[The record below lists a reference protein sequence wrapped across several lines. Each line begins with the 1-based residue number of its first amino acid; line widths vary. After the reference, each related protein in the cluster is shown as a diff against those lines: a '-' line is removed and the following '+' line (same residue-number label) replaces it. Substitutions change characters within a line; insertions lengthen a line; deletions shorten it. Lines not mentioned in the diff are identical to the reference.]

1 MAMLILFLLTLSAF
15 IGCRIFFWINEGQ
28 KLQSTG
34 YLPPEPSIFGRSI
47 LLLLSRICCYLFVG
61 PIKVIGKENISI
73 NKRLVVISNHQFPL
87 DFMVLVCALPYS
99 FRHLAKAEEVRGWRA
114 PLAAYTGHF
123 AVDVENGRAK
133 SGLGP
138 LAVDTCVR
146 VLTHDTDNRLLI
158 FPQGKIV
165 AENKLTADD
174 FRTGVMRAAQIAM
187 EKMPYSLFSI
197 QPVAIQYQR
206 DPKQAAF
213 LSKLAA
219 KLGLRNFDGVTN
231 YGVIVTIGKQIL
243 ITQLP
248 NDVKQAT
255 QTLRIEIQNLLE
267 KNGKESFELH

>member
-1 MAMLILFLLTLSAF
+1 MAMLILFLLALSAY
-15 IGCRIFFWINEGQ
+15 ISYRIFFWINEGQ

-34 YLPPEPSIFGRSI
+34 YLPPVPSIFGRS
-47 LLLLSRICCYLFVG
+47 LLRLLSRIGCCLFVG
-61 PIKVIGKENISI
+61 PIKVVGEENISI
-73 NKRLVVISNHQFPL
+73 NERLVVISNHQFPL
-87 DFMVLVCALPYS
+87 DFMVLACALPFS

-114 PLAAYTGHF
+114 PLAACTGHF
-123 AVDVENGRAK
+123 AVDVENGKAK

-138 LAVDTCVR
+138 MAVDTCVR

-206 DPKQAAF
+206 GPEQAAF
-213 LSKLAA
+213 LSQLAA
-219 KLGLRNFDGVTN
+219 KLDLRNFDGVTN
-231 YGVIVTIGKQIL
+231 YGAIVTIGKQIL

-248 NDVKQAT
+248 NEVKQAT

>member
-1 MAMLILFLLTLSAF
+1 MLILFLLALSAY
-15 IGCRIFFWINEGQ
+15 ISYRTFFWINQGQ
-28 KLQSTG
+28 KLQNTG
-34 YLPPEPSIFGRSI
+34 YLPPTPSIFGRS
-47 LLLLSRICCYLFVG
+47 LLQLLSRIGCCLFVG
-61 PIKVIGKENISI
+61 PIKVVGKENISI
-73 NKRLVVISNHQFPL
+73 DERLVVISNHQFPL
-87 DFMVLVCALPYS
+87 DFMVLTCALPFS
-99 FRHLAKAEEVRGWRA
+99 FRLLAKTEEVRGWRA
-114 PLAAYTGHF
+114 PLAACTGHF

-187 EKMPYSLFSI
+187 GKMPYSLFSI

-206 DPKQAAF
+206 DPEQAAF
-213 LSKLAA
+213 LSRLAA

-231 YGVIVTIGKQIL
+231 YGAIVTIGKQIL

-267 KNGKESFELH
+267 KYGKESFELR

>member
-1 MAMLILFLLTLSAF
+1 MVMLILFLLALSAY
-15 IGCRIFFWINEGQ
+15 ISYRIFFWINEGQ

-34 YLPPEPSIFGRSI
+34 YLPPAPSIFGRS
-47 LLLLSRICCYLFVG
+47 LLRLLSRIGCCLFVG
-61 PIKVIGKENISI
+61 PIKVVGEENISI
-73 NKRLVVISNHQFPL
+73 NERLVVISNHQFRL
-87 DFMVLVCALPYS
+87 DFMVLTCALPYS

-114 PLAAYTGHF
+114 PLAALTGHF
-123 AVDVENGRAK
+123 AVDVEYGRAK
-133 SGLGP
+133 SGLGS

-146 VLTHDTDNRLLI
+146 VLTHDIDNRLLI

-187 EKMPYSLFSI
+187 EKMPYSLISI

-206 DPKQAAF
+206 DPEQAAF
-213 LSKLAA
+213 LSQLAA

-231 YGVIVTIGKQIL
+231 YGATVTIGKQIL

-255 QTLRIEIQNLLE
+255 QTLRIEIQNLLK

>member
-1 MAMLILFLLTLSAF
+1 MAMLILFLFALSAY
-15 IGCRIFFWINEGQ
+15 ISYRIFFWINEGQ

-34 YLPPEPSIFGRSI
+34 YLPPAPSIFGRS
-47 LLLLSRICCYLFVG
+47 LLRLISWIGCCLFVG
-61 PIKVIGKENISI
+61 PIKVVGEENISI
-73 NKRLVVISNHQFPL
+73 NERLVVISNHQFPL
-87 DFMVLVCALPYS
+87 DFMVLACTLPFS

-114 PLAAYTGHF
+114 SLAAYTGNF
-123 AVDVENGRAK
+123 AVDVENGKAK
-133 SGLGP
+133 SGLGT
-138 LAVDTCVR
+138 LAVDACVR

-174 FRTGVMRAAQIAM
+174 FRTGVMRAAQVAM

-213 LSKLAA
+213 ISRLAA

-231 YGVIVTIGKQIL
+231 YGAVVTIGKQIL